1 MLKRCQNK
9 IFHYSIAFLSAPFYN
24 GQKGEMDMDRRP
36 PSKLIV
42 GEALARRGILAD
54 EQKNLLDELLWRAER
69 GYEGELR
76 ADAHWG
82 DLHMTEPHALLH
94 GFEAA
99 SSLGYSHQIDTI
111 LVTARFVLVV
121 ELKNIAGVLS
131 YDERVHQFLR
141 ERNGEQENLTN
152 PFAQAERHQAFVKRL
167 LEGVGVKLPVL
178 SAVII
183 TSSSSILE
191 NMPERFHIFKL
202 AGLRF
207 KLQEWNNTYPVQVS
221 ESVVS
226 LVKSEILAHHQPRK
240 WQHPF
245 GKVLIR
251 RGAICLC
258 GKVMQYRRGKFV
270 CCCGHVGR
278 DAFSQGLHD
287 YRLLV
292 DEWITNKGLRDFFF
306 IASKDAANKYL
317 ARAEFHYEGDTRSRR
332 YLIPE
337 DVWRE

>member
-1 MLKRCQNK
+1 M
-9 IFHYSIAFLSAPFYN
+9 
-24 GQKGEMDMDRRP
+24 
-36 PSKLIV
+36 
-42 GEALARRGILAD
+42 
-54 EQKNLLDELLWRAER
+54 
-69 GYEGELR
+69 
-76 ADAHWG
+76 
-82 DLHMTEPHALLH
+82 
-94 GFEAA
+94 
-99 SSLGYSHQIDTI
+99 
-111 LVTARFVLVV
+111 
-121 ELKNIAGVLS
+121 
-131 YDERVHQFLR
+131 
-141 ERNGEQENLTN
+141 
-152 PFAQAERHQAFVKRL
+152 KRL
-167 LEGVGVKLPVL
+167 LDGMGVKLPVL
-178 SAVII
+178 SAIII

-245 GKVLIR
+245 GKRLIR

-258 GKVMQYRRGKFV
+258 GEVMQYRWRKFV
-270 CCCGHVGR
+270 CGCGHTSR
-278 DAFSQGLHD
+278 EAFSKDLHD

-292 DEWITNKGLRDFFF
+292 DEWITNKELRNFFF
-306 IASKDAANKYL
+306 IPSKDVANKL
-317 ARAEFHYEGDTRSRR
+317 LTRAKFHYEDGTKSRL

>member
-24 GQKGEMDMDRRP
+24 GQRGEMDMNRRP

-54 EQKNLLDELLWRAER
+54 EQRKVLDELLWKAER
-69 GYEGELR
+69 GYEGEQR
-76 ADAHWG
+76 ADAYWE
-82 DLHMTEPHALLH
+82 DLHMTEPHTLLH
-94 GFEAA
+94 GFEAT
-99 SSLGYSHQIDTI
+99 SSLGYTHQIDTI

-131 YDERVHQFLR
+131 YEDRSHQFLR
-141 ERNGEQENLTN
+141 EWNGERTSLTN
-152 PFAQAERHQAFVKRL
+152 PFAQAERHEAFVKRL
-167 LEGVGVKLPVL
+167 LDGISVKLPVL
-178 SAVII
+178 SAIII

-240 WQHPF
+240 WAHPF

-251 RGAICLC
+251 RGAMCLC
-258 GKVMQYRRGKFV
+258 GEVMQYRRGKFV
-270 CCCGHVGR
+270 CGCGHTGR
-278 DAFSQGLHD
+278 DAFAKGLHD
-287 YRLLV
+287 YRILV
-292 DEWITNKGLRDFFF
+292 DEWITNKELRDFFF
-306 IASKDAANKYL
+306 IASKDVANKL
-317 ARAEFHYEGDTRSRR
+317 LTRAKFHYEGDTKSRR

-337 DVWRE
+337 DVWRK